1 MATSRAIDY
10 SQDRRVV
17 ALEIGELLGLERG
30 KDDFDEKAQTFF
42 NDFHEQPS
50 LTDVVVDQIGSGQ
63 ASPDIIDRD
72 VIQRD
77 ALFADLD
84 FLADIE
90 VRVKHRREMR
100 KNR

>member
-1 MATSRAIDY
+1 MLFARSTSSSGSNSVPRTSGPIPTPN
-10 SQDRRVV
+10 S
-17 ALEIGELLGLERG
+17 G

-42 NDFHEQPS
+42 NDFQEQPS
-50 LTDVVVDQIGSGQ
+50 LADVVVDQIGSGQ
-63 ASPDIIDRD
+63 VSLDIIDRD
-72 VIQRD
+72 VIQRN

-90 VRVKHRREMR
+90 VRVKYRREMR